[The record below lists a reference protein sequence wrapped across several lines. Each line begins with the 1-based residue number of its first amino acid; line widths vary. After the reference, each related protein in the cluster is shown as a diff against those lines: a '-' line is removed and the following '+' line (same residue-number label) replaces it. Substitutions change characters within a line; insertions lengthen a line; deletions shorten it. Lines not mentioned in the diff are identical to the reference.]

1 MTNAQ
6 KVLPIALSL
15 IALVTVGAA
24 PALARPS
31 ISQNRSKCICIPAP
45 MPCGHG
51 LMDFLYQRD
60 GEIIAFAR
68 PDLAVAGTG
77 LSSAAPVVGTIPA
90 CVPVLLLHPP

>member
-1 MTNAQ
+1 
-6 KVLPIALSL
+6 
-15 IALVTVGAA
+15 
-24 PALARPS
+24 
-31 ISQNRSKCICIPAP
+31 

-77 LSSAAPVVGTIPA
+77 LSSAAPVIDTIPA
-90 CVPVLLLHPP
+90 CVPALRSIIFCQPDTSTIEEAPELP